1 VADFAVA
8 AWTVSQ
14 CAACPADTESVA
26 GSAICVCRAGY
37 SGPDGGPCVKC
48 PVNSVATSDGA
59 TECGPCAAGFLENR
73 LKLCVPCPANTFK
86 SHTGTLPCTDIPRT
100 LATTK
105 PNWLDYEGNSI
116 TGYANWLDFDGNY
129 FGNTGYITFY
139 ATSYKLWLSNTS
151 GVHWTDTEGDRCSD
165 SLYGP
170 YLGYNQS
177 NGDMCGWHG
186 EPSVVHCCSCRS
198 LHSLSHGTS
207 KRDSVADFAVAAWTV
222 SQCAA
227 CPADTE
233 SVAGSAICV
242 CRAGYSGP
250 AGGPCVATSPIQLIC
265 EDPEYDT
272 QEIRIL
278 MNIVD
283 NKALT
288 LTEKTEKAGQFE
300 THWEIKRI
308 NEGSLFEISTECREL
323 RNYLKDFVYAA
334 NIAAANTK
342 SAGTHYHTRHKTTT
356 YAALLS
362 IGVLLLAVSVGKILN
377 PPKGAAAYNP
387 ITCV

>member
-1 VADFAVA
+1 MPQSAGLCVLLL
-8 AWTVSQ
+8 VSVMPFTD
-14 CAACPADTESVA
+14 CTCNA
-26 GSAICVCRAGY
+26 GSA
-37 SGPDGGPCVKC
+37 GPNGGPCVEC

-100 LATTK
+100 LATTNSSWDWQK
-105 PNWLDYEGNSI
+105 SWDWLDH
-116 TGYANWLDFDGNY
+116 DGRS
-129 FGNTGYITFY
+129 FGNAVFRHPNFAMLGESNFIR
-139 ATSYKLWLSNTS
+139 SNTS
-151 GVHWTDTEGDRCSD
+151 GVHWIDTGGDTCSE
-165 SLYGP
+165 
-170 YLGYNQS
+170 YN
-177 NGDMCGWHG
+177 DHEDWCGFQY
-186 EPSVVHCCSCRS
+186 EPSVVHCCVCRS
-198 LHSLSHGTS
+198 QIHSTNLLI